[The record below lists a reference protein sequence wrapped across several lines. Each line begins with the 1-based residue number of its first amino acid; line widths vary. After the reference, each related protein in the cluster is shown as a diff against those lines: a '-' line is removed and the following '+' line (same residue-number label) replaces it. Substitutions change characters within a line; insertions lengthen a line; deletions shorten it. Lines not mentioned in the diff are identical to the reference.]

1 MTETAAP
8 PEWRVI
14 GETVPGASHLRA
26 GLPNQDAILQVR
38 ESGRGLPLVVSVSD
52 GHGSNKCFRSDRGSR
67 FAVRK
72 AAQLVGEFL
81 DERRGAFDEAEIERA
96 LKETVPREFVR
107 RWREAVEAD
116 LKARPFAAEELEALE
131 RKDGARARKLV
142 EENPLLAY
150 GATSLTVAVE
160 ESFILYLQLGDGEIL
175 CVSESGEVSKALA
188 EDSRLFANETTS
200 LCTADAEK
208 NFRSRLQTLA
218 AERPALLLVTTDGYA
233 NSFADEAGF
242 LKVGSDL
249 LEMLRADGID
259 PINASLKGWLEE
271 ATRAGSGDDT
281 TLAIVCRMDA
291 LRLPQTE
298 ARTKTEGQTKTGD
311 ATVKRSA
318 TEAASTNADASANK
332 TAAAAPAASETKA
345 VAPETK
351 AVVSETN
358 DAPPP
363 AATAEVVMTDTA
375 TAEKASP
382 PASRNAP
389 ASALANAVAPPIKPR
404 GAVKPGRRK
413 SE

>member
-26 GLPNQDAILQVR
+26 GIPNQDALLQVR

-81 DERRGAFDEAEIERA
+81 DERRGAFNQEEIERA
-96 LKETVPREFVR
+96 LRETVPREFVR

-116 LKARPFAAEELEALE
+116 LKARPFAAEELDALE

-160 ESFILYLQLGDGEIL
+160 ESFIIYLQLGDGEIV
-175 CVSESGEVSKALA
+175 CVSETGEVGKALA
-188 EDSRLFANETTS
+188 EDARLFANETTS
-200 LCTADAEK
+200 LCTTDAEK
-208 NFRSRLQTLA
+208 NFRSRLQTLG
-218 AERPALLLVTTDGYA
+218 AERPALVLVTTDGYA

-242 LKVGSDL
+242 LKVGTDL
-249 LEMLRADGID
+249 LDMLRADGVDSIS
-259 PINASLKGWLEE
+259 ASLKGWLEE

-291 LRLPQTE
+291 LKQPQ
-298 ARTKTEGQTKTGD
+298 TEGQTN
-311 ATVKRSA
+311 
-318 TEAASTNADASANK
+318 TEAATNTEDATEPASK
-332 TAAAAPAASETKA
+332 TEVAAAATVAHESNSVASEPKA
-345 VAPETK
+345 VS
-351 AVVSETN
+351 SETN
-358 DAPPP
+358 DAPQQT
-363 AATAEVVMTDTA
+363 ATAEVLTTEPVTTVPPTTEA
-375 TAEKASP
+375 TTP
-382 PASRNAP
+382 PASGNVA
-389 ASALANAVAPPIKPR
+389 ASALASAAAPKTKPR
-404 GAVKPGRRK
+404 AAVKPGERK
-413 SE
+413 SK